1 MKKITYIITLI
12 FFSIFL
18 TGCVDVKINEEV
30 TVNAD
35 KSIDH
40 SISLLASDDVS
51 FAEDCIKEKF
61 TEILKDKGFGNF
73 VEQNEFD
80 FFGMKGSTHIDMDK
94 ENSYPDGILKTNIS
108 NKYIHLSDNSTD
120 YFLFKYYDLT
130 VSIDIDAMHKD
141 VQNDLL
147 NLLEYRYTLNLPVKI
162 RNSNANNVYNDD
174 KSATWILAKN
184 SKNSLHVEFIIIN
197 IEHLIII
204 SSILIILLLL
214 LTLRMH
220 IISKKKNNKRIK
232 IQTNKQCPNCKSI
245 VNISDDFCTKCGTKL
260 IK

>member
-1 MKKITYIITLI
+1 MKKFTYIITLI
-12 FFSIFL
+12 FLSIFL

-30 TVNAD
+30 TVNSD

-40 SISLLASDDVS
+40 SISLLANDDAS

-80 FFGMKGSTHIDMDK
+80 FFGIKGSAHMDMDK
-94 ENSYPDGILKTNIS
+94 KNSYPDGILKTNIS
-108 NKYIHLSDNSTD
+108 NKYVHLSDNSTD

-130 VSIDIDAMHKD
+130 LSIDIDAMHKD
-141 VQNDLL
+141 VQNGLL

-162 RNSNANNVYNDD
+162 RNSNANSVYNDD

-184 SKNSLHVEFIIIN
+184 GKNSLHVEFIIIN

-214 LTLRMH
+214 LILRMYF
-220 IISKKKNNKRIK
+220 INKNKKHNKKTQLNRL
-232 IQTNKQCPNCKSI
+232 CPNCKSA
-245 VNISDDFCTKCGTKL
+245 VNVSDVFCTKCGTKL
-260 IK
+260 K

>member
-1 MKKITYIITLI
+1 MKKITCIITLL

-174 KSATWILAKN
+174 KSATWILSKDG
-184 SKNSLHVEFIIIN
+184 KNSLHVEFIVIN
-197 IEHLIII
+197 IENLIII
-204 SSILIILLLL
+204 SSILIILLFLMI
-214 LTLRMH
+214 LRMYLV
-220 IISKKKNNKRIK
+220 SKNKRNNKQKVQINNR
-232 IQTNKQCPNCKSI
+232 CPNCKSI
-245 VNISDDFCTKCGTKL
+245 VNASDAFCTKCGTK
-260 IK
+260 IIR